1 LSSGFQLD
9 KYFNPLQETNYAS
22 AETYFEEP
30 LNDQQN
36 PIADL
41 HRESI
46 NEGQQVFVRKLGNFR
61 YILIPGI
68 INMFMTNISDPV
80 REKHVLVFKLN
91 LK

>member
-1 LSSGFQLD
+1 LSSEFQLY

-46 NEGQQVFVRKLGNFR
+46 NEEQQVLADKVQESSRE
-61 YILIPGI
+61 PTDTTAT
-68 INMFMTNISDPV
+68 INVQSDPLFV
-80 REKHVLVFKLN
+80 TVI
-91 LK
+91 